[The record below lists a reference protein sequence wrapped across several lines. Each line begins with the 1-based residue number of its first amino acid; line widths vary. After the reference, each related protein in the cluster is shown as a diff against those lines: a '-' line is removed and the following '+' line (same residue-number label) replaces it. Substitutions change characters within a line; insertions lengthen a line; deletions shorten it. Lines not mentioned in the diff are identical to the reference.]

1 MSEPVDHPVPARPPR
16 GAGRVVGVNLTW
28 LVPGVVG
35 GSEEYTVR
43 LLEAVPDALGGDL
56 RIRIYGRP
64 DLVTAHPCLIDRHE
78 FVPVPVLPG
87 GRPGRVAVENTWLA
101 ARSRSDRIVHHA
113 GGTVPFVGSAP
124 AAVTVHDLQPLDHP
138 DNFGPLKRHWLKRV
152 LPHAVRG
159 ARLVLCPSE
168 HTAQRLEALLAV
180 PRSRVRV
187 VPHGY
192 RAPEVLGR
200 TAGRTT
206 EPPTGRTNRPAADPA
221 GDVVGSGD
229 ETSGRFGRYLLY
241 PAIAY
246 PHKRHLDLIGVLDQL
261 RHRHPD
267 LSVVY
272 TGRPGPESATLTTE
286 ADRLGLSSRVHQL
299 GRVPIDELSHLYRGA
314 SALVFPS
321 AYEGFGN
328 PAVEAMGWGCPVVVS
343 DAGAL
348 PEVVGDAGLVVPVG
362 DVAALSAAVTRVLDE
377 PGLADEL
384 GRRGRRRAARFD
396 VAIAAATLADVY
408 RELTESGPG

>member
-43 LLEAVPDALGGDL
+43 LLEAVPDALDGDL
-56 RIRIYGRP
+56 RLRIYGRP
-64 DLVTAHPCLIDRHE
+64 DLATAHPGLVDRHE

-113 GGTVPFVGSAP
+113 GGTLPFVGSAP

-138 DNFGPLKRHWLKRV
+138 ANFGPLKRRWLKRV

-168 HTAQRLEALLAV
+168 HTAQRLEALLEV
-180 PRSRVRV
+180 PRSRVRI

-192 RAPEVLGR
+192 RTHEVPAATER
-200 TAGRTT
+200 TPG
-206 EPPTGRTNRPAADPA
+206 PTNRLPAEPA
-221 GDVVGSGD
+221 GDSAGSSG
-229 ETSGRFGRYLLY
+229 ETSRRFGRYLLY

-286 ADRLGLSSRVHQL
+286 AKRLGLAPRVHQL
-299 GRVPIDELSHLYRGA
+299 GRVPIAELTSLYRGA

-328 PAVEAMGWGCPVVVS
+328 PAVEAMGLGCPVVVS

-362 DVAALSAAVTRVLDE
+362 DVAGLSAAVTRVLDE